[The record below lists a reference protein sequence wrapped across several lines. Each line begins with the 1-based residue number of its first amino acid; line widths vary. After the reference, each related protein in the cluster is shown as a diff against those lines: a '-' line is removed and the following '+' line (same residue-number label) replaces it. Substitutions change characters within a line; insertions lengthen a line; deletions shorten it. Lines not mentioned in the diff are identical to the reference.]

1 MKSITAKIIA
11 LAAGAALI
19 VTIGLSAVFGYLFVS
34 ASNAQISA
42 LEATLREDYDRLIK
56 SQVESAVSLVERI
69 GKMRTSGELGPEAAE
84 RLARDLL
91 RDLRYGKD
99 GYFWADTTEGVNK
112 VLLGNASEGTNRMNL
127 KDAKGFELV
136 KAIIGAALAG
146 GGYTDYWF
154 PRPGETEAHSKRG
167 YSKLAPSFN
176 WVVGTGNYIDDI
188 EKVVAQKRTEAD
200 ARLRAAVG
208 ALVPLAAFLAAVM
221 VLLAVVV
228 GRRISAP
235 LSYAVERVRRIS
247 EGDLTGDF
255 DPSFLARPDE
265 AGRIVRG
272 LSSMRDD
279 LSRLI
284 GQAAQASRRVA
295 QGSEQFREAA
305 TGISD
310 GASRQAAGAEEV
322 SASVEELSATARRN
336 AENARETAVIAS
348 EAARE
353 AAESEDSFRGAAEA
367 LRSIADR
374 IGVIEEI
381 ARQTNLLALN
391 AAIEAARAGESGK
404 GFAVVAGEVRK
415 LAERSGKAAE
425 EIRGISADTQKQSDR
440 ALGSLGRLVPAI
452 RRTSTLVEEIGAAS
466 REQEIGTDQISKA
479 VLALDEVVQ
488 QNAAAAEELAA
499 SAASLSEE
507 SVRLEKAISSF
518 KTEGRALTLIGA
530 EDSE

>member
-1 MKSITAKIIA
+1 M
-11 LAAGAALI
+11 
-19 VTIGLSAVFGYLFVS
+19 
-34 ASNAQISA
+34 
-42 LEATLREDYDRLIK
+42 
-56 SQVESAVSLVERI
+56 
-69 GKMRTSGELGPEAAE
+69 
-84 RLARDLL
+84 
-91 RDLRYGKD
+91 
-99 GYFWADTTEGVNK
+99 
-112 VLLGNASEGTNRMNL
+112 
-127 KDAKGFELV
+127 
-136 KAIIGAALAG
+136 
-146 GGYTDYWF
+146 
-154 PRPGETEAHSKRG
+154 
-167 YSKLAPSFN
+167 
-176 WVVGTGNYIDDI
+176 GTGNYIDDI

-518 KTEGRALTLIGA
+518 KTEDRALTLIGA